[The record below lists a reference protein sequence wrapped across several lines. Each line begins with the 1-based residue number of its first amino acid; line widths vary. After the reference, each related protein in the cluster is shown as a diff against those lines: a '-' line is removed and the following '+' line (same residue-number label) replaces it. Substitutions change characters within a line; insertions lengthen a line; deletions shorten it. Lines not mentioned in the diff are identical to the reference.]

1 MAKGKGRKL
10 FARSGG
16 NARMNREQSKKVL
29 EQAMEPA
36 EYDES
41 IMDELLER
49 PGIKSTAAEIKARYG
64 QAGLKMYKNA
74 LVHNGVYSGYVAVRG
89 SLGGEK

>member
-10 FARSGG
+10 FGQSGG
-16 NARMNREQSKKVL
+16 NAQEQRKKVL

-41 IMDELLER
+41 IMAELLKE
-49 PGIKSTAAEIKARYG
+49 PGIKSKAAEIKARYG

-74 LVHNGVYSGYVAVRG
+74 LVHNGVYSGYIATHG
-89 SLGGEK
+89 GLEGEK